1 MRLLAAATIAF
12 LATSTP
18 SHAAAT
24 CALIGDS
31 IAEDLR
37 SFFRECQASVK
48 LGIGTKAIAALV
60 PAHAALIVVSAGSND
75 YLDPGLLSRLQAL
88 RSRAGSARVIWIRP
102 APQSAAAAVDT
113 VAHAH
118 GDAVVPF
125 VVSPRDRE
133 RLHPQS
139 NLALA
144 ADIRRHFQR
153 PGKDGHFQLPGK
165 DGIAPAPSPVAGLS
179 AQGKAMMM
187 PVHSRARMGQ
197 SPHGTRRSTSHA
209 TQYPTDPHHAYR

>member
-153 PGKDGHFQLPGK
+153 PGKDGIASTPTRVADLSAPGK
-165 DGIAPAPSPVAGLS
+165 AT
-179 AQGKAMMM
+179 MM
-187 PVHSRARMGQ
+187 PVHFRARTGP
-197 SPHGTRRSTSHA
+197 SPHRTRRSTSHA
-209 TQYPTDPHHAYR
+209 TQHRADPHDAYR